1 MATKIKPTTPT
12 TPTASTTPARAARF
26 TPALTGWDYPQ
37 VLIDRFAAT
46 LFPPVMATVDMPQF
60 TRMLL
65 GSYSLAF
72 DGKERVIDA
81 LPTLSQFQCDELQKV
96 WADEAKEFHCLTK
109 TEWHIVSA
117 LGAKAWTEACLLATE
132 RGAGYTAAEE
142 KQALTAMLQ
151 AKYNTP
157 GKRVWLQK
165 AVAENHPLN
174 DSVYGA
180 ALLPNDA
187 VLELPHDF

>member
-1 MATKIKPTTPT
+1 MATKTKTKPTTPIAPA
-12 TPTASTTPARAARF
+12 TPPARPTRF
-26 TPALTGWDYPQ
+26 TPLLTGFDYPEP
-37 VLIDRFAAT
+37 LIARFAAT
-46 LFPPVMATVDMPQF
+46 LFPPFMATVDMQQF

-65 GSYSLAF
+65 GSCSLSM
-72 DGKERVIDA
+72 DEKNRIIDA
-81 LPTLSQFQCDELQKV
+81 LPTLSQYQCDALQEV
-96 WADEAKEFHCLTK
+96 WADEAKEFQRLVK

-132 RGAGYTAAEE
+132 RGAGYNAAEE

-157 GKRVWLQK
+157 PKRAWLQK

-174 DSVYGA
+174 ESVYGA
-180 ALLPNDA
+180 ALPHAA
-187 VLELPHDF
+187 VLELPNDF